1 VPLSRTISG
10 TGSIIAQRLP
20 VAIGGIT
27 LTVGAALA
35 AAPGLVTGPLGLD
48 GQDVAVRAIG
58 VSDLVLVP
66 GLLRGSPRWPWMV
79 GRAALNVALAAY
91 LHGVAPQSSSPGM
104 LKGGASLMLG
114 LTAVDGATGLA
125 LRRIETR

>member
-1 VPLSRTISG
+1 MPLSRTISG